1 MSLKFKIV
9 FYNLMIFLIIFDII
23 YLFVWIFSI
32 HMNPL
37 KGLAV
42 AAIAALVMP
51 WAKATNNHKGRKVA
65 IRSLDFVLYKKYRKP
80 KLEITEEIE

>member
-1 MSLKFKIV
+1 
-9 FYNLMIFLIIFDII
+9 MIFLIIFDII

-65 IRSLDFVLYKKYRKP
+65 IRSLAFVLYKKYRKP

>member
-51 WAKATNNHKGRKVA
+51 WARPTNNHKGRKVA
-65 IRSLDFVLYKKYRKP
+65 IRSLAYVLYKKYRKP
-80 KLEITEEIE
+80 KLEITKEIE